1 MIKTKE
7 DLRAYLFYDKQ
18 ALGKKYSR
26 PKWNDE
32 IWKFERALRYHE
44 YYYNNKSRGCIYRL
58 ICAYWAYR
66 HHILGL
72 RLGFSI
78 PVNTCGK
85 GLRLNHYGCVVING
99 NARLGDFCDIHS
111 CVKIGQKGGG
121 KENAYNVP
129 TVGNNV
135 WIGPGAKLFG
145 KIIIANCCEIGAN
158 TVVNKSFT
166 ISGSVLA
173 GCPAKVI
180 KIKSSQLDTLKKK
193 EV

>member
-58 ICAYWAYR
+58 ICAYWAYK
-66 HHILGL
+66 HHNLGI

-78 PVNTCGK
+78 PVNTCEK
-85 GLRLNHYGCVVING
+85 GLRLNHYGSVVING
-99 NARLGDFCDIHS
+99 NARLGAYCDIHS
-111 CVKIGQKGGG
+111 CGNIGQKGGG
-121 KENAYNVP
+121 QRNAHNVP
-129 TVGNNV
+129 SIGNHV
-135 WIGPGAKLFG
+135 WIGPGVKIFG
-145 KIIIANCCEIGAN
+145 KISVADYCEIGAN
-158 TVVNKSFT
+158 AVVNKSC
-166 ISGSVLA
+166 IEPGSVLA

-180 KIKSSQLDTLKKK
+180 RIKSLKMNMLNK
-193 EV
+193 EKV